1 MEQDPNMLEAVVGW
15 VLEQVVGVALGA
27 IIGAVG
33 AKWWFGKKNEKKLEE
48 LQTKVAD
55 LVRKGNGRPQ
65 RQPSH
70 VASPTPATQS
80 PATQSPAPQSPAPQ
94 SPLGCSAPE
103 SHTLPSSPHNALL
116 SLQELIDLVADHTEM
131 AAQRMLTPHKG
142 RRHIVTGE
150 VLDVTEYTHA
160 VSVLIKTADGIL
172 VGLSFNRGPH
182 DEDMA
187 ALRKGDE
194 IVASGLLRTASS
206 TISLENCSVDNVLS
220 ASSRS

>member
-33 AKWWFGKKNEKKLEE
+33 AQWWFGKKNQEKLDK
-48 LQTKVAD
+48 LQTQFEKFERENKVQ
-55 LVRKGNGRPQ
+55 P
-65 RQPSH
+65 RQERSAT
-70 VASPTPATQS
+70 ASPTPATQS
-80 PATQSPAPQSPAPQ
+80 PAPQ
-94 SPLGCSAPE
+94 SPLGRSAPE
-103 SHTLPSSPHNALL
+103 SHTLPSSPRNALL
-116 SLQELIDLVADHTEM
+116 SLQELIDHVAGHTEM
-131 AAQRMLTPHKG
+131 AAQRMLEPHKG
-142 RRHIVTGE
+142 RRHVVTGE
-150 VLDVTEYTHA
+150 VFEVTDGFNS
-160 VSVLIKTADGIL
+160 VSVVIKTADGIL